1 MSAKFLNKNIFIV
14 LAALAVAVAGGFAGL
29 YFSGGYSLGKNP
41 QNEVSISNISEPQPT
56 DYSNS
61 EKISPSPLYVTF
73 SSAAAS
79 LDKIGVPLQSGISIQ
94 PDIRGVWQWN
104 SDNYLVF
111 TPETDWLPD
120 TSYKVILNSSI
131 FSPQIKIKDSSFRF
145 NSPAF
150 KGFATA
156 ADFYEN
162 PQDLKNKAVTGSFKF
177 TYPLDTEDLKQ
188 NIKIRTVSGDN
199 YDFNYKLDEHNT
211 VLHIISSP
219 VHIKEE
225 EDFAKINLSHLSN
238 AYNHKSLKQTLES
251 TVKIPSNSAFFKLSG
266 VTSSIVK
273 NNQHDGN
280 PEQILT
286 INFTTAV
293 NNKQLQ
299 KALTLKFSPQNC
311 YLFNQQLAK
320 QNNISEFASKL
331 QTLIVEEVSTQF
343 VDSKTHLFKYDMAQ
357 NSGCLL
363 ALFDNK
369 LNSAEGF
376 KLGKDN
382 TYTYTT
388 TSLTPYP
395 LEADIA
401 FDGAIMSLQG
411 SRKAAFVSRGAKE
424 LNIDIARIKEA
435 DLNHLVTQT
444 YGNFARP
451 DFTNYNFNED
461 NIAEI
466 FHKNL
471 PINTANPAEAD
482 YSSLDLNEY
491 VQNRKG
497 VFLLTLQ
504 GKNGERESYPNK
516 RLLIMTNLGIVV
528 KDNLNKTH
536 DVFVSDINSET
547 PVAGAL
553 VQVLGKNGLPVLS
566 ARTNEK
572 GLAKIGDF
580 SDFKKDKQAVVYKVS
595 LADDISFL
603 PIERDDRLLNM
614 SRFDVGGE
622 YSDSGYTYTPQSS
635 LKGYIFSDRGIYR
648 PNESGN
654 LGIVLRQSDLA
665 APQQLP
671 LELTIRKPNG
681 DVLANK
687 KLQSDKFGF
696 MEYQFQLGA
705 NAPVG
710 TYSIDLWLKDKNNQD
725 RFVAYSDF
733 KVAEFTPDTLKIK
746 AEWQPV
752 ISEGWFNGKSL
763 QALIDLQNLYGAPAA
778 QHTLQADY
786 NLVPA
791 SFKFAKY
798 KDFTFKNPLQT
809 QKVRA
814 YNDNLPETKTD
825 KDGKASIDIDLSS
838 FEQGTYNLYLQINGF
853 EAGSARGVSTGLSA
867 LVSPAEYLIGWKT
880 DGDLNYIAK
889 NTERKIEF
897 IAIDNKLQ
905 PLDKSNLIL
914 TFARKEYAPSL
925 VEQKN
930 GTYEYQ
936 MTAHEQNISQ
946 TPLSIGSG
954 GKSELLLTAE
964 AGDYSLSISDENGTI
979 LAKIDYSVAGETN
992 LKFSADKDARLELK
1006 LDKSEYAAGENIAMQ
1021 ITAPYSGYGLIT
1033 IERDNV
1039 YAYKW
1044 FKSHTTSVSEQIT
1057 LPKDIEGNAYVNVA
1071 FFRSLQSPEIY
1082 TPAMSYAAAAFNINK
1097 SNRRLDIELNT
1108 PEIVKPGDDLVI
1120 GYKTSEPANIVI
1132 YGVNEGILQVAN
1144 YKTPNLLNIFLNKK
1158 ALQVYTYQIM
1168 DLIMPDISFLRRL
1181 SSVGGDG
1188 GDDEEMLNLNLNPFA
1203 RKTDKPVAFW
1213 SGILDTQ
1220 NSSGNYTYHVPETFN
1235 GNLRVMAEAVSE
1247 ARFGSAEK
1255 SVLARGDF
1263 ALTPS
1268 GPYNA
1273 APNDEF
1279 VIGLSVGNLLEQPA
1293 KIKFSL
1299 DADNGLEILSEKE
1312 QTLDLAA
1319 NSEALLKFRL
1329 KAGQSLGSKTL
1340 TFKAVNQ
1347 LDANQHAVMPYTLS
1361 IRPAVP
1367 FSTKFDMGLAKNEYT
1382 LKKADDLYAE
1392 YRLQQLSAS
1401 VSPLVLAQGLL
1412 QYLDKYPHYCT
1423 EQTISKVFPT
1433 VELFFKSP
1441 ELVKNID
1448 VYALFDDAV
1457 RILRERQTISGGF
1470 TAWSNNGLEVDTRD
1484 SLYAAHFL
1492 VLAKQHGF
1500 NVPENLLDSA
1510 LEYSATIAAQQ
1521 PENLDDIAPAYAAYI
1536 LTLSGKTTTNYWLNL
1551 EEFFKAN
1558 YAKEWQQSLNAEF
1571 LASGYILLQDAK
1583 RALSLAGQ
1591 YKNTQNPVDNAVN
1604 IYLLATH
1611 FPEKL
1616 KTLNKESLE
1625 TLLEPLKNANFA
1637 TYSASWSVLALNAFN
1652 NFTDDKNIKFSEFET
1667 FYNPF
1672 PTVAYTPQTKDLT
1685 VSAAKP
1691 FYYVNNQQGFSKN
1704 ATFSPMAN
1712 GLEVSK
1718 TYYDKND
1725 QTVSSAKLGDVLTVK
1740 VNYRSLG
1747 KDPIND
1753 VAFVDL
1759 LAGCFEVVDNS
1770 LTLDDDTY
1778 SYEIREDRVNV
1789 YATAFVS
1796 KHSFSYKVKVVAEG
1810 TFSLPPVYGSAMYQP
1825 LVRANSALSKISVG
1839 E

>member
-1 MSAKFLNKNIFIV
+1 MSAKIFNKNVFIGF
-14 LAALAVAVAGGFAGL
+14 AALAMAAAGGLAGF
-29 YFSGGYSLGKNP
+29 YFSDGYSLGKNS
-41 QNEVSISNISEPQPT
+41 QNTVAISNIAEPKPT
-56 DYSNS
+56 DYSDNN
-61 EKISPSPLYVTF
+61 KIAPSPLYVTF

-79 LDKIGVPLQSGISIQ
+79 LDKIGVPLQSGITVQ

-120 TSYKVILNSSI
+120 TSYKVTLSSSI
-131 FSPQIKIKDSSFRF
+131 FSPQIKVKDYSFRF

-150 KGFATA
+150 EGSATA

-162 PQDLKNKAVTGSFKF
+162 PKDLKNKALTSSFKF

-188 NIKIRTVSGDN
+188 NIKIRTVSGEN
-199 YDFNYKLDEHNT
+199 YDFSYRLDEHNT
-211 VLHIISSP
+211 VLHIISEP

-225 EDFAKINLSHLSN
+225 EDFAKITLSHLSN
-238 AYNHKSLKQTLES
+238 AYNHKSLKQSLES
-251 TVKIPSNSAFFKLSG
+251 TVKIPSSSTFFKLNDVS
-266 VTSSIVK
+266 SSIVK

-286 INFTTAV
+286 VNFTTSV
-293 NNKQLQ
+293 NNNQLE
-299 KALTLKFSPQNC
+299 KALTLKFSPLNC
-311 YLFNQQLAK
+311 YLLKQQLSK
-320 QNNISEFASKL
+320 QNNIAEFASKL
-331 QTLIVEEVSTQF
+331 QTLEIKEVSTQF
-343 VDSKTHLFKYDMAQ
+343 ADNKTHLLKYDIAQ

-363 ALFDNK
+363 ALLDNE
-369 LNSAEGF
+369 LSSVEGF
-376 KLGKDN
+376 KLGKEN
-382 TYTYTT
+382 
-388 TSLTPYP
+388 SLTLATTDISPYP

-401 FDGAIMSLQG
+401 FDGAVMSLQG
-411 SRKAAFVSRGAKE
+411 SRKVAFISRGAKE
-424 LNIDIARIKEA
+424 LNIDIARIKET

-444 YGNFARP
+444 YGNFAHP
-451 DFTNYNFNED
+451 DFTNYNFSED

-471 PINTANPAEAD
+471 PINTSNPAEAN

-491 VQNRKG
+491 IQNRKG

-504 GKNGERESYPNK
+504 GKNGERTSYPNK
-516 RLLIMTNLGIVV
+516 RLLVMTNLGIVV

-547 PVAGAL
+547 SVAGAL

-566 ARTNEK
+566 ARTNDK

-580 SDFKKDKQAVVYKVS
+580 SDFQKDKQAVVYKVS

-622 YSDSGYTYTPQSS
+622 YSDSGYMPQSS

-665 APQQLP
+665 VPQQLP

-681 DVLANK
+681 DILANK

-710 TYSIDLWLKDKNNQD
+710 TYSVDLWLKDKNNLD
-725 RFVAYSDF
+725 RFVAYSSF

-746 AEWQPV
+746 AEWQPK
-752 ISEGWFNGKSL
+752 IPTGWFNGQNL
-763 QALIDLQNLYGAPAA
+763 HALADLQNLYGAPAA
-778 QHTLQADY
+778 QHILQADY

-791 SFKFAKY
+791 SFKFAEY

-809 QKVRA
+809 QKVRS
-814 YNDNLPETKTD
+814 YKDNLPEIKTD
-825 KDGKASIDIDLSS
+825 KDGKASIDVDLSS
-838 FEQGTYNLYLQINGF
+838 FEQGTYNLYLQINGL
-853 EAGSARGVSTGLSA
+853 ESGSARGVSTSLSA
-867 LVSPAEYLIGWKT
+867 LVSPAEYLVGWRA
-880 DGDLNYIAK
+880 DGDLNYLAQ
-889 NTERKIEF
+889 NAERKIDF
-897 IAIDNKLQ
+897 IAVDNNLQ
-905 PLDKSNLIL
+905 PLEKNNLIL
-914 TFARKEYAPSL
+914 TVSRKEYAPAL

-946 TPLSIGSG
+946 TAISIGSG
-954 GKSELLLTAE
+954 GTSELLPTSE
-964 AGDYSLSISDENGTI
+964 AGDYSFSLSDASGTL

-992 LKFSADKDARLELK
+992 LKLSTDKDARLDLK
-1006 LDKSEYAAGENIAMQ
+1006 LNKNEYAAGENIDMQ

-1044 FKSHTTSVSEQIT
+1044 FKSQTTSVNEQIT

-1097 SNRRLDIELNT
+1097 SSRKLDIELST

-1120 GYKTSEPANIVI
+1120 GYKTSEPANIVV

-1144 YKTPNLLNIFLNKK
+1144 YKTPNLLHIFLNKK

-1213 SGILDTQ
+1213 SGILDSQ
-1220 NSSGNYTYHVPETFN
+1220 NSAGSYTYHVPETFN
-1235 GNLRVMAEAVSE
+1235 GNIRVMAEAVSE
-1247 ARFGSAEK
+1247 TRFGSAEK
-1255 SVLARGDF
+1255 NVLARGDF

-1273 APNDEF
+1273 APGDEF
-1279 VIGLSVGNLLEQPA
+1279 VIGLSIGNLLEQPA
-1293 KIKFSL
+1293 KLKVSL
-1299 DADNGLEILSEKE
+1299 EAENGLEILSEKE
-1312 QTLDLAA
+1312 QSVDLEA
-1319 NSEALLKFRL
+1319 NSEEMLKFRL

-1340 TFKAVNQ
+1340 TFKAVSQ
-1347 LDANQHAVMPYTLS
+1347 LNAGQHAVMPYTLS
-1361 IRPAVP
+1361 IRPAAP
-1367 FSTKFDMGLAKNEYT
+1367 FNTKFDMGLAKTEYT
-1382 LKKADDLYAE
+1382 LKKAEDLYNE

-1401 VSPLVLAQGLL
+1401 ASPLVLAQGLL

-1423 EQTISKVFPT
+1423 EQTVSKVFPA

-1448 VYALFDDAV
+1448 VYALFDSAIQ
-1457 RILRERQTISGGF
+1457 ILRERQTISGGF
-1470 TAWSNNGLEVDTRD
+1470 TAWSNNGLEVDTKD

-1510 LEYSATIAAQQ
+1510 LEYSETIASQQ
-1521 PENLDDIAPAYAAYI
+1521 PNSLDDTAPAYAAYI

-1558 YAKEWQQSLNAEF
+1558 YAKEWRQSLNAEF
-1571 LASGYILLQDAK
+1571 IAAGYMLLQDAK
-1583 RALSLAGQ
+1583 KALPLAGQ
-1591 YKNTQNPVDNAVN
+1591 YKNTKDAADNAVN

-1616 KTLNKESLE
+1616 KTLDKESIE
-1625 TLLEPLKNANFA
+1625 TLLEPLKNADFT

-1652 NFTDDKNIKFSEFET
+1652 NFTDNKNIKFSEFET

-1672 PTVAYTPQTKDLT
+1672 PTVAYTPQTKELT
-1685 VSAAKP
+1685 VSSVEP
-1691 FYYVNNQQGFSKN
+1691 FYYVNTQQGFSKN
-1704 ATFSPMAN
+1704 SSFSPVAN

-1718 TYYDKND
+1718 TYYDKNG
-1725 QTVSSAKLGDVLTVK
+1725 QAVSSAKLGDVLTVK

-1770 LTLDDDTY
+1770 LTLDDGTY
-1778 SYEIREDRVNV
+1778 SFELREDRVNV

-1810 TFSLPPVYGSAMYQP
+1810 SFSVPPVYGSAMYQP
-1825 LVRANSALSKISVG
+1825 LVRANSALSKITIG

>member
-1 MSAKFLNKNIFIV
+1 MSAKIFNKNVFIGF
-14 LAALAVAVAGGFAGL
+14 AALAMAAAGGLAGF
-29 YFSGGYSLGKNP
+29 YFSGGYSLGKNS
-41 QNEVSISNISEPQPT
+41 QNAVAISNIAEPKPT
-56 DYSNS
+56 DYSDNN
-61 EKISPSPLYVTF
+61 KISPSPLYVTF

-79 LDKIGVPLQSGISIQ
+79 LDKIGVPLQSGITVQ

-120 TSYKVILNSSI
+120 TSYKVTLSSSI
-131 FSPQIKIKDSSFRF
+131 FSPQIKVKDNSFRF

-150 KGFATA
+150 EGSATS

-162 PQDLKNKAVTGSFKF
+162 PKDLKNKALTSSFKF

-188 NIKIRTVSGDN
+188 NIKIRTVSGEN
-199 YDFNYKLDEHNT
+199 YDFSYRLDEHNT
-211 VLHIISSP
+211 VLHIISEP

-225 EDFAKINLSHLSN
+225 EDFAKITLSHLCN
-238 AYNHKSLKQTLES
+238 AYNHKSLKQSLES
-251 TVKIPSNSAFFKLSG
+251 TVKIPSSSTFFKLNS
-266 VTSSIVK
+266 VSSSIVK

-286 INFTTAV
+286 VNFTTSV
-293 NNKQLQ
+293 NNNQLE
-299 KALTLKFSPQNC
+299 KALTLKFSPLNC
-311 YLFNQQLAK
+311 YLLKQQLSK
-320 QNNISEFASKL
+320 QNNIAEFASKL
-331 QTLIVEEVSTQF
+331 QTLETKEVSTQF
-343 VDSKTHLFKYDMAQ
+343 ADNKTHLLKYDIAQ

-363 ALFDNK
+363 ALLDNE
-369 LNSAEGF
+369 LSSVEGF
-376 KLGKDN
+376 KLGKEN
-382 TYTYTT
+382 
-388 TSLTPYP
+388 SLTLATTDISPYP

-401 FDGAIMSLQG
+401 FDGAVMSLQG
-411 SRKAAFVSRGAKE
+411 SRKVAFISRGAKE
-424 LNIDIARIKEA
+424 LNIDIARIKET

-444 YGNFARP
+444 YGNFAHP

-471 PINTANPAEAD
+471 PINTSNPAEAN

-491 VQNRKG
+491 IQNRKG

-504 GKNGERESYPNK
+504 GKNCERTSYPNK
-516 RLLIMTNLGIVV
+516 RLLVMTNLGIVV

-536 DVFVSDINSET
+536 DVFVSDINSEA

-566 ARTNEK
+566 ARTNDK

-580 SDFKKDKQAVVYKVS
+580 SDFQKDKQAVVYKVS

-622 YSDSGYTYTPQSS
+622 YSDSGYMPQSS

-654 LGIVLRQSDLA
+654 LGIVLRQNDLA
-665 APQQLP
+665 VPQQLP

-681 DVLANK
+681 DILANK

-710 TYSIDLWLKDKNNQD
+710 TYSVDLWLKDKNNQD
-725 RFVAYSDF
+725 RFVAYSSF

-746 AEWQPV
+746 AEWQPK
-752 ISEGWFNGKSL
+752 IPTGWFNGQNL
-763 QALIDLQNLYGAPAA
+763 HALADLQNLYGASAA
-778 QHTLQADY
+778 QHILQADY

-791 SFKFAKY
+791 SFKFAEY

-809 QKVRA
+809 QKVRS
-814 YNDNLPETKTD
+814 YKDNLPEIKTD
-825 KDGKASIDIDLSS
+825 KDGKASIDVDLSS
-838 FEQGTYNLYLQINGF
+838 FEQGTYNLYLQINGL
-853 EAGSARGVSTGLSA
+853 ESGSARGVSTSLSA
-867 LVSPAEYLIGWKT
+867 LVSPAEYLIGWRA
-880 DGDLNYIAK
+880 DGDLNYLAQ
-889 NTERKIEF
+889 NAERKIDF
-897 IAIDNKLQ
+897 IAVDNNLQ
-905 PLDKSNLIL
+905 PLEKNNLIL
-914 TFARKEYAPSL
+914 TVSRKEYAPAL

-946 TPLSIGSG
+946 TAISIGSG
-954 GKSELLLTAE
+954 GMSELLPTSE
-964 AGDYSLSISDENGTI
+964 AGDYSFSISDASGTL

-992 LKFSADKDARLELK
+992 LKLSADKDARLDLK
-1006 LDKSEYAAGENIAMQ
+1006 LNKNEYATGENIDMQ
-1021 ITAPYSGYGLIT
+1021 ITAPYSGYGLVT

-1044 FKSHTTSVSEQIT
+1044 FKSQTTSVNEQIT

-1097 SNRRLDIELNT
+1097 SSRKLDIELNT

-1120 GYKTSEPANIVI
+1120 GYKTSEPANIVV
-1132 YGVNEGILQVAN
+1132 YGVNEGILQIAN
-1144 YKTPNLLNIFLNKK
+1144 YKTPNLLHIFLNKK

-1168 DLIMPDISFLRRL
+1168 DLIMPDISFLRHL
-1181 SSVGGDG
+1181 SSVGGDV

-1213 SGILDTQ
+1213 SGILDSH
-1220 NSSGNYTYHVPETFN
+1220 NSAGSYTYHVPETFN
-1235 GNLRVMAEAVSE
+1235 GNIRVMAEAVSE
-1247 ARFGSAEK
+1247 TRFGSAEK
-1255 SVLARGDF
+1255 TVLARGDF

-1273 APNDEF
+1273 APGDEF
-1279 VIGLSVGNLLEQPA
+1279 VIGLSVVNLLEQPA
-1293 KIKFSL
+1293 KLKVSL
-1299 DADNGLEILSEKE
+1299 EAENGLEILGEKE
-1312 QTLDLAA
+1312 QSVDLEA
-1319 NSEALLKFRL
+1319 NSEEMLKFRL

-1361 IRPAVP
+1361 IRPAAP
-1367 FSTKFDMGLAKNEYT
+1367 FSTKFDMGLAKTEYT
-1382 LKKADDLYAE
+1382 LKKAEDLYNE
-1392 YRLQQLSAS
+1392 HRLQQLSAS
-1401 VSPLVLAQGLL
+1401 ASPLVLAQGLL

-1423 EQTISKVFPT
+1423 EQTVSKVFPA

-1448 VYALFDDAV
+1448 VYALFDSAIQ
-1457 RILRERQTISGGF
+1457 ILRERQTISGGF
-1470 TAWSNNGLEVDTRD
+1470 TAWSNNGLEVDTKD

-1510 LEYSATIAAQQ
+1510 LEYSETIASQQ
-1521 PENLDDIAPAYAAYI
+1521 PNSLDDTAPAYAAYI

-1558 YAKEWQQSLNAEF
+1558 YAKEWRQSLNAEF
-1571 LASGYILLQDAK
+1571 IAAGYMLLQDAK
-1583 RALSLAGQ
+1583 KALPLAGQ
-1591 YKNTQNPVDNAVN
+1591 YKNSKDAAGNAVN

-1616 KTLNKESLE
+1616 KTLDKENIE
-1625 TLLEPLKNANFA
+1625 TLLEPLKNADFT

-1652 NFTDDKNIKFSEFET
+1652 NFADNKNIKFSEFET

-1672 PTVAYTPQTKDLT
+1672 PTVAYTPQTKELT
-1685 VSAAKP
+1685 VSSAEP
-1691 FYYVNNQQGFSKN
+1691 FYYVNTQQGFSKN
-1704 ATFSPMAN
+1704 SSFSPVTN

-1718 TYYDKND
+1718 TYYDKNG
-1725 QTVSSAKLGDVLTVK
+1725 QAVSSAKLGDVLTVK

-1770 LTLDDDTY
+1770 LTLDDGTY
-1778 SYEIREDRVNV
+1778 SFELREDRVNV

-1810 TFSLPPVYGSAMYQP
+1810 SFSVPPVYGSAMYQP
-1825 LVRANSALSKISVG
+1825 LVRANSALSKITVG

>member
-1 MSAKFLNKNIFIV
+1 MRAKIFNKNVFIGF
-14 LAALAVAVAGGFAGL
+14 AALAMAAAGGLAGF
-29 YFSGGYSLGKNP
+29 YFSGGYSLGKNS
-41 QNEVSISNISEPQPT
+41 QNAVAISNIAEPKPT
-56 DYSNS
+56 DYSDNN
-61 EKISPSPLYVTF
+61 KISPSPLYVTF

-79 LDKIGVPLQSGISIQ
+79 LDKIGVPLQSGITVQ

-120 TSYKVILNSSI
+120 TSYKVTLSSSI
-131 FSPQIKIKDSSFRF
+131 FSPQIKVKDYSFRF

-150 KGFATA
+150 EGSATA

-162 PQDLKNKAVTGSFKF
+162 PKDLKNKALTSSFKF

-188 NIKIRTVSGDN
+188 NIKIRTVSGEN
-199 YDFNYKLDEHNT
+199 YDFSYRLDAHNT
-211 VLHIISSP
+211 VLHIISEP

-225 EDFAKINLSHLSN
+225 EDFAKITLSHLSN
-238 AYNHKSLKQTLES
+238 AYNHKSLKQSLES
-251 TVKIPSNSAFFKLSG
+251 TVKIPSSSTFFKLNG
-266 VTSSIVK
+266 VSSSIVK

-286 INFTTAV
+286 VNFTTSV
-293 NNKQLQ
+293 NNNQLK
-299 KALTLKFSPQNC
+299 KALTLKFSPLNC
-311 YLFNQQLAK
+311 YLLKQQLSK
-320 QNNISEFASKL
+320 QNNITEFASKL
-331 QTLIVEEVSTQF
+331 QTLETKEVSTQF
-343 VDSKTHLFKYDMAQ
+343 ADNKTHLLKYDIAQ

-363 ALFDNK
+363 VLLDNE
-369 LNSAEGF
+369 LSSVEGF
-376 KLGKDN
+376 KLGKEN
-382 TYTYTT
+382 
-388 TSLTPYP
+388 SLTLATTDISPYP

-401 FDGAIMSLQG
+401 FDGAVMSLQG
-411 SRKAAFVSRGAKE
+411 SRKVAFISRGAKE
-424 LNIDIARIKEA
+424 LNIDIARIKET

-444 YGNFARP
+444 YGNFAHP

-471 PINTANPAEAD
+471 PINTSNPAEAN

-491 VQNRKG
+491 IQNRKG

-504 GKNGERESYPNK
+504 GKNGERTSYPNK
-516 RLLIMTNLGIVV
+516 RLLVMTNLGIVV

-536 DVFVSDINSET
+536 DVFVSDINSEAS
-547 PVAGAL
+547 VAGAL

-566 ARTNEK
+566 ARTNDK

-580 SDFKKDKQAVVYKVS
+580 SDFQKDKQAVVYKVS

-622 YSDSGYTYTPQSS
+622 YSDSGYMPQSS

-654 LGIVLRQSDLA
+654 LGIVLRQNDLA
-665 APQQLP
+665 VPQQLP

-710 TYSIDLWLKDKNNQD
+710 TYSVDLWLKDKNNQD
-725 RFVAYSDF
+725 RFVAYSSF

-746 AEWQPV
+746 AEWQPK
-752 ISEGWFNGKSL
+752 IPAGWFNGQNL
-763 QALIDLQNLYGAPAA
+763 NALADLQNLYGAPAT
-778 QHTLQADY
+778 QHILQADY

-809 QKVRA
+809 QKVRS
-814 YNDNLPETKTD
+814 YKDNLPEIKTD
-825 KDGKASIDIDLSS
+825 KDGKASIDVDLSS
-838 FEQGTYNLYLQINGF
+838 FEQGTYNLYLQINGL
-853 EAGSARGVSTGLSA
+853 ESGSARGVSTSLSA
-867 LVSPAEYLIGWKT
+867 LVSPAEYLIGWKS
-880 DGDLNYIAK
+880 DGDLNYLAQ
-889 NTERKIEF
+889 NAERKIDF
-897 IAIDNKLQ
+897 VAVDNNLQ
-905 PLDKSNLIL
+905 PLEKNNLIL
-914 TFARKEYAPSL
+914 TVSRKEYTPAL

-946 TPLSIGSG
+946 TAISIGSG
-954 GKSELLLTAE
+954 GISELLPTSE
-964 AGDYSLSISDENGTI
+964 AGDYSFSISDASGTL

-992 LKFSADKDARLELK
+992 LKLSADKDARLDLK
-1006 LDKSEYAAGENIAMQ
+1006 LNKNEYAAGENIDMQ

-1044 FKSHTTSVSEQIT
+1044 FKSQTTSVNEQIT

-1082 TPAMSYAAAAFNINK
+1082 SPAMSYAAAAFNINK
-1097 SNRRLDIELNT
+1097 SSRKLDIELNT

-1120 GYKTSEPANIVI
+1120 GYKTSEPANIVV

-1144 YKTPNLLNIFLNKK
+1144 YKTPNLLHIFLNKK

-1203 RKTDKPVAFW
+1203 RKTDKPITFW
-1213 SGILDTQ
+1213 SGILDSQ
-1220 NSSGNYTYHVPETFN
+1220 NSAGSYTYHVPETFN
-1235 GNLRVMAEAVSE
+1235 GDIRVMAEAVSE
-1247 ARFGSAEK
+1247 TRFGSAEK
-1255 SVLARGDF
+1255 TVLARGDF

-1273 APNDEF
+1273 APGDEF

-1293 KIKFSL
+1293 KLKVSL
-1299 DADNGLEILSEKE
+1299 EAENGLEIVSEKE
-1312 QTLDLAA
+1312 QSVDFEA
-1319 NSEALLKFRL
+1319 NSEEMLKFRL

-1340 TFKAVNQ
+1340 TFKAVSQ
-1347 LDANQHAVMPYTLS
+1347 LNAGQHAVMPYTLS
-1361 IRPAVP
+1361 IRPAAP
-1367 FSTKFDMGLAKNEYT
+1367 FSTKFDMGLAKTEYT
-1382 LKKADDLYAE
+1382 LKKAEDLYNE
-1392 YRLQQLSAS
+1392 HRLQQLSAS
-1401 VSPLVLAQGLL
+1401 ASPLVLAQGLL
-1412 QYLDKYPHYCT
+1412 QYLNKYPHYCT
-1423 EQTISKVFPT
+1423 EQTVSKVFPA

-1448 VYALFDDAV
+1448 VYALFDSAIQ
-1457 RILRERQTISGGF
+1457 ILRERQTISGGF
-1470 TAWSNNGLEVDTRD
+1470 TAWSNNGLEVDTKD

-1510 LEYSATIAAQQ
+1510 LEYSETIASQQ
-1521 PENLDDIAPAYAAYI
+1521 PNSLDDTASAYAAYI
-1536 LTLSGKTTTNYWLNL
+1536 LTLNGKTTTNYWLNL

-1558 YAKEWQQSLNAEF
+1558 YTKEWRQSLNAEF
-1571 LASGYILLQDAK
+1571 IAAGYMLLQDAK
-1583 RALSLAGQ
+1583 KALPLAGQ
-1591 YKNTQNPVDNAVN
+1591 YKNTKDAAGNAVN

-1616 KTLNKESLE
+1616 KTLDKESIE
-1625 TLLEPLKNANFA
+1625 TLLEPLKNADFT

-1652 NFTDDKNIKFSEFET
+1652 NFADNKNIKFSEFET

-1672 PTVAYTPQTKDLT
+1672 PTVAYTPQTKELT
-1685 VSAAKP
+1685 VSSAEP
-1691 FYYVNNQQGFSKN
+1691 FYYVNTQQGFSKN
-1704 ATFSPMAN
+1704 SSFSPVAN

-1718 TYYDKND
+1718 TYYDKNG
-1725 QTVSSAKLGDVLTVK
+1725 QAVSSAKLGDVLTVK

-1747 KDPIND
+1747 KDQIND

-1770 LTLDDDTY
+1770 LTLDDGTY
-1778 SYEIREDRVNV
+1778 SFELREDRVNV

-1810 TFSLPPVYGSAMYQP
+1810 SFSVPPVYGSAMYQP
-1825 LVRANSALSKISVG
+1825 LVRANSALSKITVG